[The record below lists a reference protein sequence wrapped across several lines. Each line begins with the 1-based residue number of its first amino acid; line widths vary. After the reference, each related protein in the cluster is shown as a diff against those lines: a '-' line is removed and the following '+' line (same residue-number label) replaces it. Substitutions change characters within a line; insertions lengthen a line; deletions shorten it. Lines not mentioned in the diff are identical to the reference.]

1 LSSVKIAKSNQKKG
15 GLEMLDFRD
24 LMKDLREPS
33 KSSLIYTLLMANIL
47 SLSIFLGTNRKEF
60 RNKIQEETTN
70 VNMAL
75 ENKEEEA
82 LHTLVSKVLEPKN
95 TTDKDVKEAVE
106 ESGHKNFQEM
116 VEEGIEQQT
125 SSEDLKATPQE
136 NASKVESTLEP
147 EDKRLSENKKEKVI
161 NFEEAAREIRS
172 KETTKEKPKT
182 LVWHFP
188 KAISKN

>member
-1 LSSVKIAKSNQKKG
+1 
-15 GLEMLDFRD
+15 MLDFRD

-106 ESGHKNFQEM
+106 ESGHKTFR
-116 VEEGIEQQT
+116 
-125 SSEDLKATPQE
+125 K
-136 NASKVESTLEP
+136 
-147 EDKRLSENKKEKVI
+147 
-161 NFEEAAREIRS
+161 
-172 KETTKEKPKT
+172 
-182 LVWHFP
+182 
-188 KAISKN
+188 